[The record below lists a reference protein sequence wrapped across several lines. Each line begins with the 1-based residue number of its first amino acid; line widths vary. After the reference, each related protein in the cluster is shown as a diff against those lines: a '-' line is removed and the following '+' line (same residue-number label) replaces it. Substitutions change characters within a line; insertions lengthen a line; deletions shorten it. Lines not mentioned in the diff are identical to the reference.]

1 MKNYITLSLLLPSF
15 ILADPC
21 GMVPPVILT
30 PGSPQLTR
38 VGDQLTFVFF
48 KDGIQDIVL
57 RPGFSGQVNDFGMLI
72 PFPGVPALRKVSD
85 DIFNHIEKAV
95 HPPEVVVYI
104 PQPEKAMKRGRP
116 LMKEESVADQLVL
129 AGEIKVLKE
138 EAVGMYQIAVLE
150 AKNPRALSIWME
162 AHGYIYPKG
171 MDEPCKDYI
180 NEGWCFVAVKANIG
194 SKSAA
199 EPRPGM
205 RSAEN
210 SSDAGFTG
218 AVQAMGFRFS
228 TESPVV
234 PMRLSAYNEGKLFNR
249 VYVLSDQHLR
259 FKQLPGKFIKEKIS
273 GDKLYKNLTQPLPV
287 RVVGGTLELAEKL
300 GLLKQPQYNRDPS
313 PHNGHALDAFTSD
326 LLSIKTGKL
335 SHPFEEHEKELL
347 KIGER
352 LGMRGKE
359 VDELINQVISK
370 ERNAALGEVENEFK
384 NLVLTVIEGDFPRDV
399 IAKENLTL
407 ISFNPKVFPNVLD
420 ASIHRRPTPI
430 GDVSAIEKKPPQI
443 RRAAAASQISTPNGY
458 LLSFGAACLLG
469 AVVLSG
475 SRKLLIVALTA
486 SALLLSQ
493 STAFAKDIDQ
503 NALIKNL
510 SDPEQ
515 AEGSAAT
522 LIAMG
527 SAAVPLLQGEAVEG
541 SDLSRRG
548 WAIVCLA
555 DIGDNRAVDTLK
567 LINGD
572 QQTPDLVK
580 MWANAALLRIRGMET
595 IRDLLREHAKD
606 PSRQAM
612 VSSVILGLRNGAVRP
627 LVKLAV
633 TGETQQDRMS
643 ATSWLGTLD
652 GRLRGG
658 IVRKVLLAELSY
670 SKEQAEKGVPWQ
682 GGPLYLPRYQWT
694 QAEALA
700 MTRQF
705 ACWLIWAEQKGKEDV
720 VNQLNNNL
728 RDLSWR
734 NDIGFRNGGN
744 GFSWTQALL
753 TQAGRDAAAV
763 NPKTDPNTLILILQ
777 LLDEASK

>member
-1 MKNYITLSLLLPSF
+1 MKTFLTLSLLLPSF
-15 ILADPC
+15 IFADPC
-21 GMVPPVILT
+21 GMVPPVYLT

-72 PFPGVPALRKVSD
+72 PFPAVPALRKVSD
-85 DIFNHIEKAV
+85 DIFNHLEKAV

-104 PQPEKAMKRGRP
+104 APFRIVNGVTDLRLKESDEASELELRG
-116 LMKEESVADQLVL
+116 EV
-129 AGEIKVLKE
+129 KVLKE

-180 NEGWCFVAVKANIG
+180 KEGWCFVAVKANIG

-210 SSDAGFTG
+210 SSDAGFSG
-218 AVQAMGFRFS
+218 AVQAMGFRFRA
-228 TESPVV
+228 ESPVV
-234 PMRLSAYNEGKLFNR
+234 PMRLSAFNQGKLFNR

-259 FKQLPGKFIKEKIS
+259 FKQLPGKFIKERIS
-273 GDKLYKNLTQPLPV
+273 GDKLYKNMTQPLPV
-287 RVVGGTLELAEKL
+287 RVVGGTLEQAEKM
-300 GLLKQPQYNRDPS
+300 GLLKQPKYNRDPS

-335 SHPFEEHEKELL
+335 SHPFEEREKELL

-359 VDELINQVISK
+359 VDELIGQVIRK
-370 ERNAALGEVENEFK
+370 ERRAALQDVENEFK
-384 NLVLTVIEGDFPRDV
+384 KLVLTVIEGDFPRNV

-407 ISFNPKVFPNVLD
+407 VSFDPKVFPNVKD
-420 ASIHRRPTPI
+420 AAVHRRPTPV
-430 GDVSAIEKKPPQI
+430 GDVYAIEQAPTEAK
-443 RRAAAASQISTPNGY
+443 RAESEISIPTPNGY
-458 LLSFGAACLLG
+458 LVSFGAACLLG
-469 AVVLSG
+469 AVLLSG

-486 SALLLSQ
+486 SALLMSQ
-493 STAFAKDIDQ
+493 SSAFAKDLDK
-503 NALIKNL
+503 NALINDL
-510 SDPEQ
+510 SNPER
-515 AEGSAAT
+515 AEVSAAT

-527 SAAVPLLQGEAVEG
+527 GAAVPLLQGEAVEG

-555 DIGDNRAVDTLK
+555 DIGDKRAVNTLQ
-567 LINGD
+567 LINKD
-572 QQTPDLVK
+572 KQTPDLVK

-595 IRDLLREHAKD
+595 IRDLLRETAKD
-606 PSRQAM
+606 PSKQKM
-612 VSSVILGLRNGAVRP
+612 VSSVILGMRAGAVRP

-643 ATSWLGTLD
+643 ATSWLGALD

-670 SKEQAEKGVPWQ
+670 SKAQAEKGVPWQ
-682 GGPLYLPRYQWT
+682 GGPLYLPRYRWT

-700 MTRQF
+700 MTRQLV
-705 ACWLIWAEQKGKEDV
+705 CWLIWAEQKGKEDIV
-720 VNQLNNNL
+720 GQILNNL

-734 NDIGFRNGGN
+734 TGLGFRRGGT
-744 GFSWTQALL
+744 GFTWAQSLL
-753 TQAGRDAAAV
+753 TQAGKDASAV

-777 LLDEASK
+777 LLDEASN